1 MSHDILTLFWC
12 LFPINLIWE
21 KRKESM
27 LSAFVLVTEL
37 PSSEGTLISARYWIQ
52 VWEKHAI
59 SCVYDWQ
66 EARKVTTAQTCLKI

>member
-1 MSHDILTLFWC
+1 
-12 LFPINLIWE
+12 
-21 KRKESM
+21 M

-59 SCVYDWQ
+59 SRVYDWQ
-66 EARKVTTAQTCLKI
+66 